1 MVNEIEN
8 NANASQQVWQRG
20 KIWVEIEPIV
30 VLKTGIEQ
38 K

>member
-1 MVNEIEN
+1 MGNEIEN
-8 NANASQQVWQRG
+8 DTNPSQQVWQRG
-20 KIWVEIEPIV
+20 KIWVETEPIV